1 LTSEA
6 ELARAR
12 IEELKKQQEEQAR
25 QEILAQQAV
34 ERDQVDLA
42 HKQEYDQF
50 NADWNA
56 KMEETQQ
63 SHLLQITETQQRH
76 EQELAAYQ
84 EQLDQQLPLTGK
96 YSAETLNQRKIQE
109 TLANQKNYKEAL
121 KVKAKVQQLEKR
133 DEAAW
138 REGRTKKVKSLN
150 DKFLKQQQNEMHA
163 LQKKIEMQEQSQ
175 INNREIELEIL
186 LKKYN
191 NVKTELANQQRLELT
206 KIN

>member
-1 LTSEA
+1 MTSEA